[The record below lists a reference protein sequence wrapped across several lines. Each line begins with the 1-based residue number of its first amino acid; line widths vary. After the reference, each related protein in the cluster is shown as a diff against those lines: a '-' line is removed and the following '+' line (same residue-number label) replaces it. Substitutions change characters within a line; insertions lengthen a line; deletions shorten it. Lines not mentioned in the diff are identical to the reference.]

1 MIFVWFCFVVVRWGS
16 GGAVHGQ
23 GGGGG
28 SHFDMLLVEN
38 MSIRGGR
45 WMPEVLFYVVS
56 GKCEYADK
64 KMGDTYYFTLVG
76 IASVLAQ

>member
-1 MIFVWFCFVVVRWGS
+1 
-16 GGAVHGQ
+16 
-23 GGGGG
+23 
-28 SHFDMLLVEN
+28 
-38 MSIRGGR
+38 
-45 WMPEVLFYVVS
+45 MPEVLFYVVS